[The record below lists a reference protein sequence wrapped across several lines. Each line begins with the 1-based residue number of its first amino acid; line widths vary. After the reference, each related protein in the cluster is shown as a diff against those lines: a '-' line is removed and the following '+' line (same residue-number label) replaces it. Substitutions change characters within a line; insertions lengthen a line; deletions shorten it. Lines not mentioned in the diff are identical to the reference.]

1 MLNRIGLGTAQL
13 GMEYG
18 VANTTGRPGEAE
30 GLQIL
35 AEAVSHGVTLLDTAR
50 AYGDSETVLGAF
62 VAREHRAAELRLV
75 SKLTSLDGRPLTS
88 EHFLSELRGSLRT
101 VGAAALYAWLVHD
114 VRDVIRDRHAF
125 ESAAARAKELRLTE
139 KVGISVYGHE
149 DLDSLQGVSGVDVVQ
164 LPLSIFDQRLL
175 QSGHI
180 DHLKSLGVEIHARS
194 LFLQGALLM
203 PPAALP
209 AHLSGLRP
217 AVERLQAVA
226 AERGLTTYET
236 SLAFAYATSQV
247 DCWIIGVETIAQVQ
261 ELLRRAKKAAEYADR
276 AAGLVYAHLAVEG
289 SVLVNPRTWRPA

>member
-30 GLQIL
+30 GLKIL

-50 AYGDSETVLGAF
+50 AYGDSEALLGAF
-62 VAREHRAAELRLV
+62 IARNHRAAELRIV
-75 SKLTSLDGRPLTS
+75 SKLTSLGGRPLTS
-88 EHFLSELRGSLRT
+88 DHFLSELRGSLRT
-101 VGAAALYAWLVHD
+101 LGAAALYAWLLHD
-114 VRDVIRDRHAF
+114 VRDVIRDRRAF
-125 ESAAARAKELRLTE
+125 ESAAARAKDLQLTE

-149 DLDSLQGVSGVDVVQ
+149 DLDSLQDVAGIDVVQ

-175 QSGHI
+175 RSGHV
-180 DHLKSLGVEIHARS
+180 DRLMSLGVEIHARS

-203 PPAALP
+203 PPMALP

-217 AVERLQAVA
+217 AAERLQAVA

-236 SLAFAYATSQV
+236 SLAFAYATPQI
-247 DCWIIGVETIAQVQ
+247 DCWIIGVETISQVK
-261 ELLRRAKKAAEYADR
+261 ELLRCADKASEYADR
-276 AAGLVYAHLAVEG
+276 AAGLAYAHLAVED